1 MLKLSKSA
9 RICQISQKSQFPSG
23 IKSKLFILKGCF
35 TVICKMYMV
44 FITET

>member
-1 MLKLSKSA
+1 MPKLSKSA
-9 RICQISQKSQFPSG
+9 RICQITQKSKFSSG
-23 IKSKLFILKGCF
+23 IKAKLFILKGCF